1 MGLGGLHQ
9 FQGNF
14 RLNHAAPP
22 FDNPAVRRVL
32 WKLAD
37 QDATLTAIGVPDRY
51 KAKSC
56 PSFWMC
62 GTPLSTDAGSAG
74 AKLDL
79 AAARAATD
87 VHAPERPGDGPY
99 SEGATGSHRG
109 HAGAYGTANHSDAMP
124 PRPPPPAYDDVFSP
138 MAPAAASSSAA
149 PQRSELPVYR
159 LVEHLNTGGVT
170 RRREPQPTD
179 SVKSADS

>member
-1 MGLGGLHQ
+1 MY
-9 FQGNF
+9 NY
-14 RLNHAAPP
+14 NW
-22 FDNPAVRRVL
+22 NTPA
-32 WKLAD
+32 
-37 QDATLTAIGVPDRY
+37 G
-51 KAKSC
+51 
-56 PSFWMC
+56 C
-62 GTPLSTDAGSAG
+62 GTTTAPTTAPMTAVAALAYAILSMLG
-74 AKLDL
+74 ALWYWGCWK
-79 AAARAATD
+79 ARAATD
-87 VHAPERPGDGPY
+87 VPVPERPGDGPY